1 MTSSRPVAPP
11 VERATPPPSSRA
23 VNRLLCWVLASPRR
37 SGPLGGSLLVL
48 HLVGRTSGR
57 PFSFPVAYR
66 PADDGRLLVL
76 TSSPWR
82 VNLRGRPDVEVTLR
96 GRRYPAVAELVE
108 DLDEVAAVY
117 RQLLEEVGVEHATR
131 RLGLRVAVDGVPT
144 RAELAD
150 AVRRDHLALVYLHV
164 LRPG

>member
-1 MTSSRPVAPP
+1 MPP
-11 VERATPPPSSRA
+11 VERVTPPRSPRA
-23 VNRLLCWVLASPRR
+23 VNRLLCWVLASRRR
-37 SGPLGGSLLVL
+37 SAPLGGSLLVL

-66 PADDGRLLVL
+66 GAPDGRLLVL

-96 GRRYPAVAELVE
+96 GRRTRATAELVE

-117 RQLLEEVGVEHATR
+117 RSLIAEVGVEHATR
-131 RLGLRVAVDGVPT
+131 RLGIRVAVDGLPT
-144 RAELAD
+144 HAELAD
-150 AVRRDHLALVYLHV
+150 AVRRDHLALVYLAV
-164 LRPG
+164 PDGG